1 MLMEVNVNISGMSW
15 KEVTEFYLRELD
27 KDYPEGFWVDSAESS
42 LSEVD

>member
-1 MLMEVNVNISGMSW
+1 MLMEVNVNISDMSW

-42 LSEVD
+42 LSDVD

>member
-1 MLMEVNVNISGMSW
+1 MLMEVNVNISDMSW

-27 KDYPEGFWVDSAESS
+27 KDYPEGFWVDLAESS

>member
-1 MLMEVNVNISGMSW
+1 MLMEVNVNISDMSW